1 MIAFSTF
8 FRVAYVCIRARE
20 SRASST
26 RTMWSNFSKGE
37 FRFAFVVIETLLF
50 IVVLPLLLTWLIYYR
65 GGFHWSP
72 VLIKETEEQFFNI
85 HPLCMVLGFIVC
97 LSQGINK
104 RVASL
109 FRIRVLGV
117 LIYRIV
123 PGRKIIAKI
132 VHTFLHAVTASLA
145 ILGVIAVWK
154 YHSAKGSSQVYTLHG
169 WVGLCTLVLFCF
181 QVSSNI

>member
-1 MIAFSTF
+1 
-8 FRVAYVCIRARE
+8 
-20 SRASST
+20 
-26 RTMWSNFSKGE
+26 MWSNFSKGE